1 MAWVASCLCPQQGG
15 RCQSGGVRD
24 RRQTPGG
31 RAWWPTGCG
40 VGGREGLAM
49 GPRLLARAPG
59 RMVAQPLSQRGAAG
73 AGPRWRGPRIPRGHT
88 RWRACHIPR
97 PAPHSGAGHRAAS
110 EARATGCRARVGSTA
125 ILLTV
130 AQRPRSPGEGGTG
143 DETRGRPVK
152 RPGIRAQE
160 EPAEATGRRWLVCG
174 RRGESPRS
182 WEPRWTAPSSAP
194 GAGSQLCRT
203 SRGRGK
209 GRKGTRDVRGC
220 TDGGLG
226 GLGGSSVARGARER
240 GTGRADT
247 ELVCVRRCF
256 S

>member
-1 MAWVASCLCPQQGG
+1 MARVASCLCPQQGG
-15 RCQSGGVRD
+15 RCQSGGVRG

-143 DETRGRPVK
+143 DETRGRSVK
-152 RPGIRAQE
+152 RPESAPRRSRRKRPEGGGSCVGDAGRVRGPGSRDGQRRPAPRARE
-160 EPAEATGRRWLVCG
+160 VSCAARAEAEGR
-174 RRGESPRS
+174 E
-182 WEPRWTAPSSAP
+182 E
-194 GAGSQLCRT
+194 
-203 SRGRGK
+203 K
-209 GRKGTRDVRGC
+209 GQGTFG
-220 TDGGLG
+220 
-226 GLGGSSVARGARER
+226 GARTEASAGLVAAASLGEPGREGQAER
-240 GTGRADT
+240 TP
-247 ELVCVRRCF
+247 